1 MEELLKA
8 LERLYMGSLI
18 LCRTKEAS
26 NPFHIKEMGVR
37 IYSLEEL
44 CYVIYNNIYIINEDF
59 FSDAFIAFIE
69 EETLEKDLADKLRSA
84 KKKGGSLAEMVAI
97 VLLYVDYYTMEEVEA
112 IKETIN
118 TLNAQNVRKRLKI
131 IGDNLLNS
139 AHYYNALWNYE
150 RIIKLPIDKEL
161 PALFYANVYHN
172 MGIAY
177 AKMFMFFQAELF
189 FNKAYDISQYDISK
203 KYAIIVRYLLDEN
216 EIIEL
221 DDDSKEEYAIKQQ
234 IECLK
239 DNARGS
245 EDYKRLQE
253 LEKNQNYHK
262 DVSDIIESW
271 KQKYLE
277 NTQ

>member
-1 MEELLKA
+1 
-8 LERLYMGSLI
+8 MGSLI

-26 NPFHIKEMGVR
+26 NPFHIKEMGVH

-59 FSDAFIAFIE
+59 FSDEFITFIE
-69 EETLEKDLADKLRSA
+69 KETLEKDLADKLRNT

-112 IKETIN
+112 VKETIS

-139 AHYYNALWNYE
+139 DYYYNALWNYE
-150 RIIKLPIDKEL
+150 RIIKLPVDKEL
-161 PALFYANVYHN
+161 PAIFYANVYHN
-172 MGIAY
+172 MGVAY
-177 AKMFMFFQAELF
+177 AKLFMFFQAEQYF
-189 FNKAYDISQYDISK
+189 KKAYDISQHDISK
-203 KYAIIVRYLLDEN
+203 KYAIVVRYLLEEK

-234 IECLK
+234 IEYLK
-239 DNARGS
+239 DEARVS
-245 EDYKRLQE
+245 QDYKKLQE
-253 LEKNQNYHK
+253 LEKSANFPK
-262 DVSDIIESW
+262 EVSELIDDW

-277 NTQ
+277 NTQSKI

>member
-1 MEELLKA
+1 
-8 LERLYMGSLI
+8 MGNLI

-262 DVSDIIESW
+262 DVSDIIENW

>member
-1 MEELLKA
+1 MAESLKA
-8 LERLYMGSLI
+8 LERLYMGNLI

-59 FSDAFIAFIE
+59 FSDAFITFIE
-69 EETLEKDLADKLRSA
+69 EETLEKDLADKLRST

-150 RIIKLPIDKEL
+150 RIVKLPMDKEL
-161 PALFYANVYHN
+161 PAVFYASVYHN

-177 AKMFMFFQAELF
+177 AKLFMFFQAEKF

-203 KYAIIVRYLLDEN
+203 KYAVIVRCLLDQE

-221 DDDSKEEYAIKQQ
+221 DDDSKEEYAVKQQ

-239 DNARGS
+239 DKAKDS
-245 EDYKRLQE
+245 EDYNRLQE
-253 LEKNQNYHK
+253 LEKSQNYHK
-262 DVSDIIESW
+262 DVSDIIENW